1 MPRPNIVTMNGLG
14 DIPAAEWRALAGTD
28 HPFVSHAYLD
38 ALESSGSASAATGWE
53 PAHQLA
59 TEDGR
64 LSGALPLYR
73 KHHSFGEFVFDF
85 AWADA
90 CRRAGLEYYPK
101 LLTAVPFTPVTG
113 PRLLG
118 ESADALIDAG
128 VEILRQENRLSWH
141 VLFPEA
147 AEHERWRAHGF
158 HPRLNARF
166 TWRDEG
172 YGDFDGFL
180 AALKQK
186 RRKEIRRE
194 RRQVSDAGV
203 RFHVLSGHD
212 LDETRLAEIYR
223 CHARTY
229 RLRGQLPYLSPEFF
243 STLATRMPERLV
255 IFLGERD
262 GETLAAAICLR
273 DAQTLYGRW
282 WGTLADLP
290 GLHFEAC
297 YYQGI
302 AYCLEH
308 GLRRYDPGVQ
318 GEHKLAR
325 GFAPETCWS
334 MHYFDHPGLD
344 AAVRAALLQ
353 ETPMIEAYIEECRQH
368 LPFRDG

>member
-1 MPRPNIVTMNGLG
+1 
-14 DIPAAEWRALAGTD
+14 
-28 HPFVSHAYLD
+28 
-38 ALESSGSASAATGWE
+38 
-53 PAHQLA
+53 
-59 TEDGR
+59 
-64 LSGALPLYR
+64 
-73 KHHSFGEFVFDF
+73 
-85 AWADA
+85 
-90 CRRAGLEYYPK
+90 
-101 LLTAVPFTPVTG
+101 TPVTG

-118 ESADALIDAG
+118 RQADALIDAG
-128 VEILRQENRLSWH
+128 MEILRREHCLSWH
-141 VLFPEA
+141 VLFPDA
-147 AEHERWRAHGF
+147 AEREHWQSRGF
-158 HPRLNARF
+158 QPRLYARLA
-166 TWRDEG
+166 WHDED
-172 YGDFDGFL
+172 YGDFVVIL

-203 RFHVLSGHD
+203 RFRVLSGHD

-229 RLRGQLPYLSPEFF
+229 HLRGQLPYLSPEFF
-243 STLATRMPERLV
+243 ATLAARMPERLV
-255 IFLGERD
+255 IFLGERG

-344 AAVRAALLQ
+344 AAVRAALAR